1 MYRCDFSVFVGQ
13 VVAWDPK
20 EKKLLSFQ
28 TLSTRKRKDEKAED
42 VKVMV
47 ILQVRGK
54 KPEIDAHRDIGS

>member
-1 MYRCDFSVFVGQ
+1 MSVCDQ

-54 KPEIDAHRDIGS
+54 KPEIDA